1 MNNIFLFSF
10 TYSFLVLFL
19 NSGLS
24 YKQRNKIPF
33 IYTGTAAVLQ
43 DLQKIFFDKLSH
55 SVEILNLQMKEKV
68 AVNFFYFS

>member
-1 MNNIFLFSF
+1 MPMGQGE
-10 TYSFLVLFL
+10 VLRRGG
-19 NSGLS
+19 SVECGV
-24 YKQRNKIPF
+24 I
-33 IYTGTAAVLQ
+33 